1 MLKNITLEVSLKPF
15 KKTDSEYIEKVCR
28 EIFEDWRPLVRD
40 AETVSVMMWSADG
53 SELLDYAGELADAFE
68 WCRFIGTANLPY
80 LPEGVPEETSLH
92 RYKRDYMKKP
102 PQMTTKF

>member
-40 AETVSVMMWSADG
+40 AETVSV
-53 SELLDYAGELADAFE
+53 
-68 WCRFIGTANLPY
+68 N
-80 LPEGVPEETSLH
+80 
-92 RYKRDYMKKP
+92 
-102 PQMTTKF
+102 